1 MYINV
6 IFTYRWLL
14 FFLFQIL
21 QISPIPLSNYRF
33 RLSEWRK
40 DKDWLR
46 ITERSGI
53 VFIQNALLMSNKS
66 TERRNILWWKTN
78 GTEEIPGISKLII
91 NINEGTSL
99 SDFEEI
105 LVLCFIMCFK
115 KSSKSRY
122 LLKDFSFYYWLQ
134 YSGIYAG
141 FYS

>member
-1 MYINV
+1 MTYLYIGIYINI

-14 FFLFQIL
+14 FSFQIL

-53 VFIQNALLMSNKS
+53 VFIENVLLMSNKS
-66 TERRNILWWKTN
+66 TERRNILWWKMN
-78 GTEEIPGISKLII
+78 GTHEIPGISKLII
-91 NINEGTSL
+91 NINEGKSL

-105 LVLCFIMCFK
+105 LILLRYVIMCL
-115 KSSKSRY
+115 KSSKNRN
-122 LLKDFSFYYWLQ
+122 LLKDFSIFFYLFWSL
-134 YSGIYAG
+134 
-141 FYS
+141 